1 MDADTAREKL
11 RLIKA
16 ICADVIPAISGLEYE
31 NIRLREVVQE
41 MEQIAWS
48 GYPNGE
54 DWECDCR
61 LCTFVRDAQSRLA
74 AEQGER
80 WAER

>member
-1 MDADTAREKL
+1 MSYCQQ
-11 RLIKA
+11 
-16 ICADVIPAISGLEYE
+16 CADLLKE
-31 NIRLREVVQE
+31 NARLREAVRE

-74 AEQGER
+74 AEQGEPN
-80 WAER
+80 E